1 MESNLNNQKIKNDEN
16 ISNNNS
22 KEDEINEDEIQEINN
37 ISNNENDEGINNNIN
52 TENKNEEN
60 IDEPI
65 YVMTLALEHGK
76 SEKIEIY
83 ENSDPAQLAYNFCSK
98 NNLDFTALDYL
109 KEQITNL
116 LESYAKNENEEEFEK
131 NIEQTGENFEENE
144 NNNEDINIPEI
155 EEVQESQE
163 FNITE
168 NNKENTKNSKKNENE
183 ILNNEIIGEINVD
196 ELQNSKKNSNNK
208 NERNKIDIKEDLNN
222 EKDEIFNENISN
234 NENKDNFKMTNN
246 NVHSDDLN
254 LNINKNETNENINEE
269 YLVEI
274 NDKFEE
280 NKQNENLDNK
290 EMYLTNSNN
299 KNIKN
304 KRNYKINEDII
315 IGMGDYDINDNKSIN
330 KSENIDES
338 NDLYKI
344 KNYNI
349 NILEENKN
357 NSNNDQ
363 KYDENNLYLR
373 PVSKKISEQ
382 ILTNNFNQET
392 KTNTY
397 TNNNIIQNEE
407 EENNNMYTPKNI
419 QCLYQN
425 NKNETNKI
433 KKELPEN
440 TEKILNYKK
449 INKIKHQE
457 KNISNSDKR
466 KNTKNFIQ
474 FLSDRN
480 KIIKQEKEEEIK
492 SIKKE
497 IDKIDKRLKKNKN
510 NIMNSNN
517 YLAKNTSMR
526 RMDKIKEE
534 YSQKY
539 SFKPVINDNYKTD
552 LSFNERLK
560 IFNNISKIKKE
571 ELKNN
576 YSNLKD
582 KQSGQ
587 DFFKPKLISKQ
598 FSFTKNKIKN
608 DINNENNEENMDI
621 FNKNYLYWKKYNL
634 DKENLYM
641 KFYEK
646 KNEPIFYSKIIS
658 DKLINESNRKA
669 FSNLFNV
676 LDSDQDDLITSV
688 SINLNN
694 IPEKI
699 IKIIQP
705 LLIELKED
713 NQTLNQDEFIKAM
726 NKLFENI
733 SFTDRREL
741 INEYSNYNTKKQN
754 EEKNKLMNKENIN
767 NYYHF
772 NLSRSKTPIFIAH
785 NQNMK
790 EKKVVN
796 KNTNKLAEKHFLKM
810 QKMMDVYNNKYN
822 LNLNKKNNINK
833 HYNKTS
839 NSNYNHFFID
849 NAKNNKFSSIN
860 NCTFNNYL
868 KNLN

>member
-1 MESNLNNQKIKNDEN
+1 MESNLNQNFKDDEN
-16 ISNNNS
+16 ILNRES
-22 KEDEINEDEIQEINN
+22 KEEENNEEENPEINS
-37 ISNNENDEGINNNIN
+37 ISNIENEEKINSNIN
-52 TENKNEEN
+52 TENKIDEN

-65 YVMTLALEHGK
+65 YVMTLALEQGK

-116 LESYAKNENEEEFEK
+116 LESYAKNENEEEYNNNEETYEK
-131 NIEQTGENFEENE
+131 IEVDD

-163 FNITE
+163 FNVTE
-168 NNKENTKNSKKNENE
+168 NRKKNSKEKKNEISND
-183 ILNNEIIGEINVD
+183 EIIGEINID
-196 ELQNSKKNSNNK
+196 ELQNNKKNSNNR
-208 NERNKIDIKEDLNN
+208 NERNKIDIKDDFNN
-222 EKDEIFNENISN
+222 EKDEIFNEKMTN
-234 NENKDNFKMTNN
+234 NENKVNSKMISNEHDDDS
-246 NVHSDDLN
+246 NV
-254 LNINKNETNENINEE
+254 NKNESNENINDE
-269 YLVEI
+269 YLVENNEKI
-274 NDKFEE
+274 EE
-280 NKQNENLDNK
+280 KKENENLDSK
-290 EMYLTNSNN
+290 EMHLSNSNN

-330 KSENIDES
+330 KSENISMEV
-338 NDLYKI
+338 NDLNKI
-344 KNYNI
+344 KNYNN

-357 NSNNDQ
+357 DINKEP
-363 KYDENNLYLR
+363 KYNEKNLLSI
-373 PVSKKISEQ
+373 PVSKKVSEQ

-392 KTNTY
+392 TKTC
-397 TNNNIIQNEE
+397 TNNNMVQNEE
-407 EENNNMYTPKNI
+407 EENNNIYTPKNI
-419 QCLYQN
+419 QYIYKN
-425 NKNETNKI
+425 NTSKINYI
-433 KKELPEN
+433 KKETPEN
-440 TEKILNYKK
+440 TEKNFNYKK
-449 INKIKHQE
+449 INKIKHKE
-457 KNISNSDKR
+457 NISNSDKR
-466 KNTKNFIQ
+466 KNTKNLIQ

-480 KIIKQEKEEEIK
+480 KLIKQEKKEEIK
-492 SIKKE
+492 TIKKE
-497 IDKIDKRLKKNKN
+497 MDKFDKRSKIN
-510 NIMNSNN
+510 NN
-517 YLAKNTSMR
+517 YLTKNTSLGKMN
-526 RMDKIKEE
+526 KIKEE
-534 YSQKY
+534 YGQKY

-576 YSNLKD
+576 LSNLKD

-598 FSFTKNKIKN
+598 FSFSKTKTKK
-608 DINNENNEENMDI
+608 ENTEENMDI

-634 DKENLYM
+634 DKENLYN
-641 KFYEK
+641 KFYEQ
-646 KNEPIFYSKIIS
+646 NYEPIFYSKIIS

-694 IPEKI
+694 VPQKILKI
-699 IKIIQP
+699 IEP

-733 SFTDRREL
+733 SFTDRREI
-741 INEYSNYNTKKQN
+741 INEYNNYNTKKQTN
-754 EEKNKLMNKENIN
+754 ENNKILERECKNYNFNFSRPKTPVFISYNN
-767 NYYHF
+767 NY
-772 NLSRSKTPIFIAH
+772 NNI
-785 NQNMK
+785 K

-796 KNTNKLAEKHFLKM
+796 KNTNKLAEKHFMKM

-822 LNLNKKNNINK
+822 KKSNKKNNNSL
-833 HYNKTS
+833 YNKTS
-839 NSNYNHFFID
+839 NSNFFTNDI
-849 NAKNNKFSSIN
+849 KNSKFSSIN

>member
-16 ISNNNS
+16 ISNSNS
-22 KEDEINEDEIQEINN
+22 KEEEINEEEIQEVNS
-37 ISNNENDEGINNNIN
+37 ISNNENDDEINNGIS

-60 IDEPI
+60 NDEPI
-65 YVMTLALEHGK
+65 YVMTLALEQGK

-131 NIEQTGENFEENE
+131 NIELTEEKNE

-163 FNITE
+163 NNLTE
-168 NNKENTKNSKKNENE
+168 NYKENTKNSKLNENE
-183 ILNNEIIGEINVD
+183 ISNNEIIGEINID
-196 ELQNSKKNSNNK
+196 ELQNNKKNSNNR
-208 NERNKIDIKEDLNN
+208 NDRNKIDIKDDL
-222 EKDEIFNENISN
+222 KNENEQNFYENITN
-234 NENKDNFKMTNN
+234 NENKDNSNMSCNN
-246 NVHSDDLN
+246 NIHDNDLI
-254 LNINKNETNENINEE
+254 INKNETNENINDE

-280 NKQNENLDNK
+280 KKENENLESK
-290 EMYLTNSNN
+290 EMQLTNSNN
-299 KNIKN
+299 KSIKN

-338 NDLYKI
+338 SDLYKI
-344 KNYNI
+344 KNYNN

-357 NSNNDQ
+357 NSNNEQNYND
-363 KYDENNLYLR
+363 KNLFLR
-373 PVSKKISEQ
+373 PASKKISEQ

-407 EENNNMYTPKNI
+407 EENNNLYTPKNI
-419 QCLYQN
+419 QYLYRN
-425 NKNETNKI
+425 NKYEPNKI
-433 KKELPEN
+433 KKEFPEN

-449 INKIKHQE
+449 INKIKHKE
-457 KNISNSDKR
+457 KNISNSNKR
-466 KNTKNFIQ
+466 KNTKNLIQ

-497 IDKIDKRLKKNKN
+497 IDKIDNNLKKNKN
-510 NIMNSNN
+510 SIPKSNN
-517 YLAKNTSMR
+517 YLTKNISMR
-526 RMDKIKEE
+526 KMDKIHEE

-552 LSFNERLK
+552 LNFNERLK

-576 YSNLKD
+576 FSNLKD

-598 FSFTKNKIKN
+598 FSFTKSKTKK
-608 DINNENNEENMDI
+608 DINNEISTENMDI

-634 DKENLYM
+634 NKENLYN

-658 DKLINESNRKA
+658 DKIINESNRKA
-669 FSNLFNV
+669 FSNLFNI

-741 INEYSNYNTKKQN
+741 INEYNNYNTKKQN
-754 EEKNKLMNKENIN
+754 NEKNNLMNQKDIN
-767 NYYHF
+767 NYSHF
-772 NLSRSKTPIFIAH
+772 NFSRSKTPIFIEY
-785 NQNMK
+785 NKNMK

-822 LNLNKKNNINK
+822 LNLNKNNK
-833 HYNKTS
+833 MSHYNKTP
-839 NSNYNHFFID
+839 NTNYNHFFKDD
-849 NAKNNKFSSIN
+849 NKNKKFSSIN
-860 NCTFNNYL
+860 DCTFNNYL

>member
-1 MESNLNNQKIKNDEN
+1 MESNLNQNFKDDEN
-16 ISNNNS
+16 ILNRES
-22 KEDEINEDEIQEINN
+22 KEEENNEEVNPEINS
-37 ISNNENDEGINNNIN
+37 ISNIENEEKINSNIN
-52 TENKNEEN
+52 TENKIDEN

-65 YVMTLALEHGK
+65 YVMTLALEQGK

-116 LESYAKNENEEEFEK
+116 LESYAKNENEEEYNNNEETYEK
-131 NIEQTGENFEENE
+131 IEVDD

-163 FNITE
+163 FNVTE
-168 NNKENTKNSKKNENE
+168 NRKKNSKEKKNEISND
-183 ILNNEIIGEINVD
+183 EIIGEINID
-196 ELQNSKKNSNNK
+196 ELQNNKKNSNNR
-208 NERNKIDIKEDLNN
+208 NERNKIDIKDDFNK
-222 EKDEIFNENISN
+222 EKDEIFNENMTN
-234 NENKDNFKMTNN
+234 NENKVNSKMNSN
-246 NVHSDDLN
+246 EHDDD
-254 LNINKNETNENINEE
+254 LNINKNESNENINDE
-269 YLVEI
+269 YLVENNEKI
-274 NDKFEE
+274 EE
-280 NKQNENLDNK
+280 KKENENLDSK
-290 EMYLTNSNN
+290 EMHLSNSNN

-330 KSENIDES
+330 KSENISMEV
-338 NDLYKI
+338 NDLNKI
-344 KNYNI
+344 KNYNN

-357 NSNNDQ
+357 DFNNEP
-363 KYDENNLYLR
+363 KYNEKNLLSI

-392 KTNTY
+392 TKTC
-397 TNNNIIQNEE
+397 TNNNMVQNEE
-407 EENNNMYTPKNI
+407 EENNNIYTQKNI
-419 QCLYQN
+419 QYLYQN
-425 NKNETNKI
+425 NKYETNKI
-433 KKELPEN
+433 KKESPKN

-449 INKIKHQE
+449 INKIKYKE
-457 KNISNSDKR
+457 NISNSDKR

-480 KIIKQEKEEEIK
+480 KLIKEEKKEEIK

-497 IDKIDKRLKKNKN
+497 MDKLDKRPKINNIPKN
-510 NIMNSNN
+510 NHF
-517 YLAKNTSMR
+517 LTKNTSMR
-526 RMDKIKEE
+526 KMNKIKEE

-552 LSFNERLK
+552 LSFDQRLK

-576 YSNLKD
+576 FSNLKD
-582 KQSGQ
+582 KKSGQ

-598 FSFTKNKIKN
+598 FSLTKIKTKN
-608 DINNENNEENMDI
+608 DINNEKNMENMDI

-634 DKENLYM
+634 DKENLYN
-641 KFYEK
+641 KFYEQ

-676 LDSDQDDLITSV
+676 LDSDQDDLITNV

-694 IPEKI
+694 VPQKI
-699 IKIIQP
+699 IKIIRP

-713 NQTLNQDEFIKAM
+713 NQTLNQVEFIKAM
-726 NKLFENI
+726 SKLFENI
-733 SFTDRREL
+733 SFTERREL
-741 INEYSNYNTKKQN
+741 INEYNNYNTKKQKD
-754 EEKNKLMNKENIN
+754 EKNNFLNREDM
-767 NYYHF
+767 NYYHNF
-772 NLSRSKTPIFIAH
+772 NFSRPKTPMFTAH
-785 NQNMK
+785 NHNYNDKK
-790 EKKVVN
+790 EKKIIN

-822 LNLNKKNNINK
+822 LKLDKKNNNLL
-833 HYNKTS
+833 YNKTS
-839 NSNYNHFFID
+839 NSNYNHFFNND
-849 NAKNNKFSSIN
+849 NKGKKFSSIN
-860 NCTFNNYL
+860 DCTFNNYL

>member
-1 MESNLNNQKIKNDEN
+1 MESNLNQNFKDNEN
-16 ISNNNS
+16 ILNRES
-22 KEDEINEDEIQEINN
+22 KEEENNEEENPEINS
-37 ISNNENDEGINNNIN
+37 ISNIENEEKINNNIN
-52 TENKNEEN
+52 TENKIDEN

-65 YVMTLALEHGK
+65 YVMTLALEQGK

-116 LESYAKNENEEEFEK
+116 LESYAKNENEEECNNNEETYEK
-131 NIEQTGENFEENE
+131 IEVDD

-163 FNITE
+163 FNVTE
-168 NNKENTKNSKKNENE
+168 NRKKNSKEKKKE
-183 ILNNEIIGEINVD
+183 ISNDEIIGEINID
-196 ELQNSKKNSNNK
+196 ELQNNKKNSNNR
-208 NERNKIDIKEDLNN
+208 NERNKIDIKDDFNN
-222 EKDEIFNENISN
+222 EKDEIFNEKMTN
-234 NENKDNFKMTNN
+234 NENKVNSKMNSN
-246 NVHSDDLN
+246 EHDDD
-254 LNINKNETNENINEE
+254 LNINKNESNENINDE
-269 YLVEI
+269 YLVENNEKI
-274 NDKFEE
+274 EDKKE
-280 NKQNENLDNK
+280 NENLDSK
-290 EMYLTNSNN
+290 EMHLSNSNN
-299 KNIKN
+299 RNIKN

-330 KSENIDES
+330 KSENISMEV
-338 NDLYKI
+338 NDLNKI
-344 KNYNI
+344 KNYNN

-357 NSNNDQ
+357 DFNNEP
-363 KYDENNLYLR
+363 KYNEKNLLSI

-392 KTNTY
+392 TKTC
-397 TNNNIIQNEE
+397 TNNNMVQNEE
-407 EENNNMYTPKNI
+407 EENNNIYTQKNI
-419 QCLYQN
+419 QYLYQN
-425 NKNETNKI
+425 NKYEANKI
-433 KKELPEN
+433 KKESPKN

-449 INKIKHQE
+449 INKIKYKE
-457 KNISNSDKR
+457 NISNINKI

-480 KIIKQEKEEEIK
+480 KLIKQEKKEEIK

-497 IDKIDKRLKKNKN
+497 MDKLDKRPKINNIPKN
-510 NIMNSNN
+510 NHF
-517 YLAKNTSMR
+517 LTKNTSMR
-526 RMDKIKEE
+526 KMNKIKEE

-552 LSFNERLK
+552 LSFDQRLK

-576 YSNLKD
+576 FSNLKD
-582 KQSGQ
+582 KKSGQ

-598 FSFTKNKIKN
+598 FSLNKIKTKN
-608 DINNENNEENMDI
+608 DINKEKNMENMDI

-634 DKENLYM
+634 DKENLYN
-641 KFYEK
+641 KFYEQ
-646 KNEPIFYSKIIS
+646 NYEPIFYSKIIS

-694 IPEKI
+694 VPQKILKI
-699 IKIIQP
+699 IEP

-733 SFTDRREL
+733 SFTDRREI
-741 INEYSNYNTKKQN
+741 INEYNNYNTKKQTN
-754 EEKNKLMNKENIN
+754 ENNKILERECKNYNFNFSRPKTPVFISYNN
-767 NYYHF
+767 NY
-772 NLSRSKTPIFIAH
+772 NNI
-785 NQNMK
+785 K

-796 KNTNKLAEKHFLKM
+796 KNTNKLAEKHFMKM

-822 LNLNKKNNINK
+822 KKSKKKNNNSL
-833 HYNKTS
+833 YNKTS
-839 NSNYNHFFID
+839 NSNFFTNDI
-849 NAKNNKFSSIN
+849 KNSKFSSIN

>member
-1 MESNLNNQKIKNDEN
+1 MESNLNNQKLKDDEN

-22 KEDEINEDEIQEINN
+22 KENEINEDEIQEINN
-37 ISNNENDEGINNNIN
+37 ISNNENDEEINDNIN

-131 NIEQTGENFEENE
+131 NIEQTGENFEEND

-246 NVHSDDLN
+246 NVHNDDLN

-407 EENNNMYTPKNI
+407 EENNNIYTPKNI
-419 QCLYQN
+419 QYIYKN
-425 NKNETNKI
+425 NTSKINYI
-433 KKELPEN
+433 KKETPEN
-440 TEKILNYKK
+440 TEKNFNYKK
-449 INKIKHQE
+449 INKIKHKE
-457 KNISNSDKR
+457 NISNSDKR
-466 KNTKNFIQ
+466 KNTKNLIQ

-480 KIIKQEKEEEIK
+480 KLIKQEKKEEIK
-492 SIKKE
+492 TIKKE
-497 IDKIDKRLKKNKN
+497 MDKFDKRSKIN
-510 NIMNSNN
+510 NN
-517 YLAKNTSMR
+517 YLTKNTSLGKMN
-526 RMDKIKEE
+526 KIKEE
-534 YSQKY
+534 YGQKY

-576 YSNLKD
+576 LSNLKD

-598 FSFTKNKIKN
+598 FSFSKTKTKK
-608 DINNENNEENMDI
+608 ENTEENMDI

-634 DKENLYM
+634 DKENLYN
-641 KFYEK
+641 KFYEQ
-646 KNEPIFYSKIIS
+646 NYEPIFYSKIIS

-839 NSNYNHFFID
+839 NSNYNHFFNND
-849 NAKNNKFSSIN
+849 NKNKKFSSIN
-860 NCTFNNYL
+860 DCTFNNYL